1 MTSSIISATMAST
14 SSSVSSSG
22 GQSASVM
29 VDDVVQALEG
39 RIEGLIANAI
49 DARLSLLSGNAN
61 SAQPQMSTTTSVSS
75 SSFVDDLTQRTGD
88 LASMG
93 SPSSLAAFDAA
104 AARTSTGMP
113 RMVNCLANSRGR
125 LVPNFINTFSAPST
139 SVVWSCQNSAIAPE
153 FAVTSLPSV
162 LDAVSSSNDSSMVPL
177 PLPAQALS
185 PFIVGP
191 GYAAIPAKTVHAIVS
206 GKYINLGDLL
216 PDSSLTTDEFSE
228 PQLLLDGRLVLT
240 GATRKPRKVIRDIL
254 SWVEAFTVFS
264 VILGSY
270 FPHRWRDLASY
281 KLLILRTYR
290 QFSGSAWCEYDK
302 AFRQHAAASK
312 LTDWSGINV
321 QLFNF
326 HTAGSGPRS
335 YVASSVSRTSSS
347 FEPQGNQNSDC
358 SVVCLSWNKGH
369 CVARAAVC
377 RFKHVC
383 SKCFAPHREIECQAL
398 LSSEAQISTAGT
410 KKRRF

>member
-1 MTSSIISATMAST
+1 MAST
-14 SSSVSSSG
+14 SLSVSSSG

-61 SAQPQMSTTTSVSS
+61 SGQPQMSTTTSVSS
-75 SSFVDDLTQRTGD
+75 SSFVNDLTQRTGD

-113 RMVNCLANSRGR
+113 RMVNCLANSQGR
-125 LVPNFINTFSAPST
+125 LVPNFINTSSAPST

-177 PLPAQALS
+177 PLPATLFS
-185 PFIVGP
+185 P
-191 GYAAIPAKTVHAIVS
+191 
-206 GKYINLGDLL
+206 
-216 PDSSLTTDEFSE
+216 SLARF
-228 PQLLLDGRLVLT
+228 GLVQT
-240 GATRKPRKVIRDIL
+240 FDFAHV
-254 SWVEAFTVFS
+254 
-264 VILGSY
+264 
-270 FPHRWRDLASY
+270 
-281 KLLILRTYR
+281 YR

-326 HTAGSGPRS
+326 HTAGSGPHS
-335 YVASSVSRTSSS
+335 YVASSVSRTGSS

-369 CVARAAVC
+369 CVAWAAVC
-377 RFKHVC
+377 RFKTRLFEV
-383 SKCFAPHREIECQAL
+383 FR
-398 LSSEAQISTAGT
+398 TAS
-410 KKRRF
+410 